1 MKKYI
6 FAFYLV
12 FGLFTACT
20 EAERNQLKQQASQ
33 EEQVDSFKI
42 LKKTETVG
50 THYQFFSLDKY
61 NHTRVRT
68 EYNVIA
74 RNARTSE
81 VFVFK
86 DIDIED
92 YYSFDVN
99 KTYAISKHKLILLN
113 YRKIDT
119 STNKK

>member
-6 FAFYLV
+6 FAFSVLFV
-12 FGLFTACT
+12 ATLFTACT
-20 EAERNQLKQQASQ
+20 EEQRKQLEQQQSQ

-42 LKKTETVG
+42 LDKAETVG
-50 THYQFFSLDKY
+50 SHYQFFSLDKY

-74 RNARTSE
+74 RNTRTSE

-86 DIDIED
+86 DISIEY

-99 KTYAISKHKLILLN
+99 KTYAVNKRKLISLN
-113 YRKIDT
+113 AVKAEHQ
-119 STNKK
+119 

>member
-6 FAFYLV
+6 FAFSVLFV
-12 FGLFTACT
+12 ASLFTACT
-20 EAERNQLKQQASQ
+20 EEQRKQLEQQASQ

-50 THYQFFSLDKY
+50 SHYQFFSLDKY

-74 RNARTSE
+74 KNTKTSE
-81 VFVFK
+81 IFVFK
-86 DIDIED
+86 DISIEY
-92 YYSFDVN
+92 YYSFDTD
-99 KTYAISKHKLILLN
+99 KTYAISKRKLIELN
-113 YRKIDT
+113 AVKT
-119 STNKK
+119 EHQ